1 MDYKRK
7 FINTYPFKRRIRGG
21 GGRRR
26 PEESHFK
33 KMDGGD
39 DPPLPRSLK
48 EETFW
53 VSPTHLLTE
62 EEGEEEEE
70 VEEEVEEEAK

>member
-1 MDYKRK
+1 
-7 FINTYPFKRRIRGG
+7 
-21 GGRRR
+21 
-26 PEESHFK
+26 
-33 KMDGGD
+33 MDGGD